1 MGGLYSSPEGAAAV
15 ERHYRELLGRWPV
28 PYEQV
33 RVPTA
38 LGETFAVT
46 CGPAGAPTLLLLHG
60 SASTSAMWLG
70 DVATW
75 ARRFRVHAVDLV
87 GEPGL
92 SAPSRPPLRPGAY
105 AGWLGEV
112 VSGLGA
118 GRVSIAAVSL
128 GGWMALAYAT
138 RWPERV
144 ERLALMCPSGIGGR
158 RVLPLLR
165 ALPLLVLGGE
175 AGRHRAMRRILG
187 PQAAALGLDGT
198 APSPDSADAA
208 DSADSPDSAATAD
221 SADSFGDLAA
231 FALLI
236 HRHYRPRHGRLPVFP
251 DDELRRLT
259 MPMLVIAG
267 DRDALLDTRAT
278 RRRLARTTPTA
289 DVRVLPG
296 TGHLLPP
303 QTQQIMHFLES
314 THA

>member
-15 ERHYRELLGRWPV
+15 ERRHRELLERWPV

-38 LGETFAVT
+38 QGETFAVT
-46 CGPAGAPTLLLLHG
+46 CGPAGAPPLLLLHG
-60 SASTSAMWLG
+60 SAGTSAMWLG

-75 ARRFRVHAVDLV
+75 ARRFRVHAVDIV

-92 SAPSRPPLRPGAY
+92 SAPSRPPLRPGTY

-112 VSGLGA
+112 MSGLGA
-118 GRVSIAAVSL
+118 ERVSIAAVSL

-144 ERLALMCPSGIGGR
+144 ERLALMCPSGIGRR
-158 RVLPLLR
+158 RVLPLSR

-175 AGRHRAMRRILG
+175 AGRRRAMRLILG
-187 PQAAALGLDGT
+187 PQAAAL
-198 APSPDSADAA
+198 DST
-208 DSADSPDSAATAD
+208 DSTGSTGS
-221 SADSFGDLAA
+221 SGDLAA

-236 HRHYRPRHGRLPVFP
+236 HRHYRPRRGRLPVFP
-251 DDELRRLT
+251 DDDLRRLT

-303 QTQQIMHFLES
+303 QTREIMSFLES